1 MDDQILVA
9 GDVVTATV
17 TKALPF
23 GVLVEYSGV
32 PGLAR
37 GVDSAPGAKLDLRLL
52 EFDSTQRRFSA
63 ELA

>member
-1 MDDQILVA
+1 MNEMSLSA

-23 GVLVEYSGV
+23 GVLVEYANV
-32 PGLAR
+32 PGLAK
-37 GVDSAPGAKLDLRLL
+37 GVVGEPGAVLTLRVL
-52 EFDSTQRRFSA
+52 EFDAAERRFSA